1 MSDPAVTIADMT
13 DRARPPMQADALTTL
28 TAWLDFYRATL
39 IGKVEGLTGEQVR
52 EASVPPSS
60 LTLLGLVRHLAS
72 VERNWFR
79 QVLGGEDVPLLYP
92 REPGTGHDGGFELG
106 SADLTEAR
114 AAWEA
119 EVARARRVVEEAG
132 PDGTGSLGG
141 NAVSVVW
148 ILTHVIAEYA
158 RHIGHADLLRER
170 IDGSTGV

>member
-1 MSDPAVTIADMT
+1 
-13 DRARPPMQADALTTL
+13 MQADALTTL

-92 REPGTGHDGGFELG
+92 REPGTGHDGGFELR
-106 SADLTEAR
+106 SADLPRPAR
-114 AAWEA
+114 PGRPRSPGPAGSS
-119 EVARARRVVEEAG
+119 RRPGRTAPG
-132 PDGTGSLGG
+132 PSVGTRCRWCGS
-141 NAVSVVW
+141 
-148 ILTHVIAEYA
+148 
-158 RHIGHADLLRER
+158 
-170 IDGSTGV
+170 